1 MDQTGQETEPQTD
14 MPSAK
19 LEVQTQLV
27 WGCPESS
34 IVQMSELQLDG
45 SSETWASG
53 QQDAAT
59 GQRWTTQK
67 IAWDLQDPAERPD
80 SLRPLPPCSHPPHH
94 TPLARPASGSLLV
107 LLSPPEGSFI
117 SGQLLLQPT
126 GGLLQSQSSLAPAQ
140 IRTSFSRRRFL
151 TSPIK
156 AIPSQALC
164 PPRYFAH

>member
-27 WGCPESS
+27 WGCLESS

-80 SLRPLPPCSHPPHH
+80 SLRPLPAPTHH
-94 TPLARPASGSLLV
+94 TTHPSLVQLPDLCSCCSPHLKDLLFPANSCS
-107 LLSPPEGSFI
+107 S
-117 SGQLLLQPT
+117 QLEA
-126 GGLLQSQSSLAPAQ
+126 SSKANSSLAPAQ
-140 IRTSFSRRRFL
+140 IHTSFSRRRFL

-156 AIPSQALC
+156 AIPSEALC